1 MTMSINRNTRSSSW
15 AVAELLLPGGRIPGR
30 NGDIWNSSRGCNP
43 FWLMAQQP
51 CGKPLVSILR
61 QWLPCYLGSVA
72 SASALTTCGSWPTRH
87 QTEQSVALQNCGL
100 DGPWDLS
107 RQGYSETDSVAR
119 RGGTSTGDF
128 IWSLTDVDILSGWT
142 QGGAV

>member
-1 MTMSINRNTRSSSW
+1 MSINRNTRSSSW

-61 QWLPCYLGSVA
+61 QWLPCYDRRFRCWRREHRQLVGQINAATLDRLPAPARSQPV
-72 SASALTTCGSWPTRH
+72 GRGRH
-87 QTEQSVALQNCGL
+87 
-100 DGPWDLS
+100 
-107 RQGYSETDSVAR
+107 
-119 RGGTSTGDF
+119 GTKPS
-128 IWSLTDVDILSGWT
+128 SLLRSKIAVWT
-142 QGGAV
+142 APGI